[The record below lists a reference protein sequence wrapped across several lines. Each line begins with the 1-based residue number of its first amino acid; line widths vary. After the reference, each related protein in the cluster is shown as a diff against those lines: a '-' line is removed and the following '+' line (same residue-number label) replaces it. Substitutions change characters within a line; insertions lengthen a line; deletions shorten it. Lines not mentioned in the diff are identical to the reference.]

1 MPIIT
6 TAKTD
11 IEAQSLYQRA
21 LSRMQTELG
30 WTLTEAHAVLA
41 QLAAGHGVFLH
52 DVAAA
57 VLHAP
62 SLAGGPA
69 AALAQVVF
77 QRRVA

>member
-1 MPIIT
+1 MTIIT

-11 IEAQSLYQRA
+11 VEAQGLYQQA
-21 LSRMQTELG
+21 LNRMQTELG
-30 WTLTEAHAVLA
+30 WTLTQAHAVLA

-57 VLHAP
+57 VLQAP
-62 SLAGGPA
+62 SLTGGLA

-77 QRRVA
+77 QRRAA